1 MNMMS
6 KTGKV
11 FVLLV
16 IVCTFAGCEQAN
28 DSADKAARDLTG
40 SNMVQQEK
48 AMKEK
53 LKDIEA
59 AQKQQ
64 LQDVE

>member
-1 MNMMS
+1 MS
-6 KTGKV
+6 DTGK
-11 FVLLV
+11 FLVLLI

-53 LKDIEA
+53 LNAIEEAQKKRLHDIE
-59 AQKQQ
+59 
-64 LQDVE
+64 

>member
-1 MNMMS
+1 MTMS
-6 KTGKV
+6 GAGKF
-11 FVLLV
+11 FVVLAF
-16 IVCTFAGCEQAN
+16 VCVFAGCDQAN

-53 LKDIEA
+53 LKAVED
-59 AQKQQ
+59 AQKQRMKE
-64 LQDVE
+64 LE